1 MYSKEELSAIIEE
14 YIHALP
20 FPEEPDTLYE
30 PIVYSLG
37 KGGKRLRPLLAMMA
51 CNIFSDDVACAL
63 PCAAAVEVFH
73 NFTLLHDDIMDNAA
87 VRRGKPAVHRKWGV
101 NSAILSGDAMMIYSY
116 RLLEQADPAILPR
129 IFRIF
134 NDTSLKV
141 CEGQQYDM
149 DFEALERVPMEDY
162 LHMIS
167 LKTAVLLAGAAVIGA
182 VCGGASQEDCDRI
195 YTFATELGMAF
206 QIQDDILDVT
216 STVEVRHYRGEKDV
230 PDHRSDGDCRRG
242 YAQKV
247 GRPDAQPGDDSRREG
262 GAGAGHLRLARC
274 ARTGRNGRG
283 ALYGPCDGGARRP
296 VGIGREAGADGAA
309 RARTDQTV
317 ELMRRVPLAERG
329 SAASAH

>member
-1 MYSKEELSAIIEE
+1 
-14 YIHALP
+14 
-20 FPEEPDTLYE
+20 
-30 PIVYSLG
+30 
-37 KGGKRLRPLLAMMA
+37 MA
-51 CNIFSDDVACAL
+51 RAL

-167 LKTAVLLAGAAVIGA
+167 LKTAVLLAGSAVIGA
-182 VCGGASQEDCDRI
+182 VCGGASQKDCDRI

-206 QIQDDILDVT
+206 QIRDDILDSYGT
-216 STVEVRHYRGEKDV
+216 QDSLGKKIGGDITEGKKTFLTTAAMEVADEDTRRKLGGLMHNREMIADEKVARVLAIYDSLGVRERAETAVARYTARATEALAALSV
-230 PDHRSDGDCRRG
+230 PGG
-242 YAQKV
+242 
-247 GRPDAQPGDDSRREG
+247 RREPME
-262 GAGAGHLRLARC
+262 RLA
-274 ARTGRNGRG
+274 
-283 ALYGPCDGGARRP
+283 L
-296 VGIGREAGADGAA
+296 
-309 RARTDQTV
+309 
-317 ELMRRVPLAERG
+317 ELTKRL
-329 SAASAH
+329 S

>member
-134 NDTSLKV
+134 NDTSL
-141 CEGQQYDM
+141 
-149 DFEALERVPMEDY
+149 
-162 LHMIS
+162 
-167 LKTAVLLAGAAVIGA
+167 
-182 VCGGASQEDCDRI
+182 
-195 YTFATELGMAF
+195 
-206 QIQDDILDVT
+206 
-216 STVEVRHYRGEKDV
+216 
-230 PDHRSDGDCRRG
+230 
-242 YAQKV
+242 
-247 GRPDAQPGDDSRREG
+247 
-262 GAGAGHLRLARC
+262 
-274 ARTGRNGRG
+274 
-283 ALYGPCDGGARRP
+283 
-296 VGIGREAGADGAA
+296 
-309 RARTDQTV
+309 
-317 ELMRRVPLAERG
+317 
-329 SAASAH
+329 

>member
-149 DFEALERVPMEDY
+149 DFEALDRVR
-162 LHMIS
+162 L
-167 LKTAVLLAGAAVIGA
+167 
-182 VCGGASQEDCDRI
+182 
-195 YTFATELGMAF
+195 
-206 QIQDDILDVT
+206 DD
-216 STVEVRHYRGEKDV
+216 
-230 PDHRSDGDCRRG
+230 
-242 YAQKV
+242 
-247 GRPDAQPGDDSRREG
+247 
-262 GAGAGHLRLARC
+262 
-274 ARTGRNGRG
+274 
-283 ALYGPCDGGARRP
+283 
-296 VGIGREAGADGAA
+296 
-309 RARTDQTV
+309 
-317 ELMRRVPLAERG
+317 
-329 SAASAH
+329 

>member
-206 QIQDDILDVT
+206 QIRDDILDSYGT
-216 STVEVRHYRGEKDV
+216 QDSLGKKIG
-230 PDHRSDGDCRRG
+230 GDITEGKKTFLTTAAMEIADEDTRR
-242 YAQKV
+242 KL
-247 GRPDAQPGDDSRREG
+247 
-262 GAGAGHLRLARC
+262 GA
-274 ARTGRNGRG
+274 
-283 ALYGPCDGGARRP
+283 
-296 VGIGREAGADGAA
+296 
-309 RARTDQTV
+309 
-317 ELMRRVPLAERG
+317 
-329 SAASAH
+329 